1 MLAPGVRLGPYEIE
15 SVLGAGGMGHV
26 YRARDTRLDRIVA
39 LKLLPEEFQERSDRR
54 RRFQS
59 EARLISSLN
68 HPNICALFDVGEQD
82 GTSFLVM
89 EYLEGETLEDRATRG
104 PLPASELLRYAVQIV
119 DALDHAHQLGITHRD
134 LKPSNV
140 MITASGI
147 KLLDFG
153 LARGPAV
160 ASVSNSTASIPAERL
175 TGEGALVGTF
185 QYMAPEQ
192 LEGGESDARSDI
204 FACGALLFEMGTG
217 QTAFANASQAALIA
231 SILTAQ
237 PPSISA
243 VRPPTAD
250 AVPAG
255 LDHIV
260 ERCLA
265 KRPEDRWQTA
275 RDLKLELEW
284 IAAPDR
290 RLVSP
295 TIRRRFARVAW
306 LVAGAT
312 AVVVAGAW
320 LAIALS
326 SRPRPETIRFIIAPP
341 QGSTIARGVTGT
353 RLALSPDGRHVA
365 FIATTAGVERLWV
378 QSLDSLTPQP
388 LADGAESPFW
398 SPDSRSVGFFA
409 PGDGQLKAVPISGG
423 PPRVICQ
430 AGVSDASVWHRN
442 GFILFSQEGRGIFQ
456 VPADGGVPTAIT
468 RIDRGRREI
477 NHVWPVWLP
486 DGRHF
491 LYTVT
496 SLDDSGRRA
505 PRAVYV
511 RSMDTGEQ
519 DLLMRAES
527 RVMYAA
533 AGFLLYVE
541 QGSLLSRPFDV
552 RARTLAGEPIKIA
565 DELNYSRTNGNAAFS
580 VSDTGV
586 LAYYGSVSPSDLL
599 AFDRSGRAADGG
611 WLQQRF
617 ASTVR
622 ISRDGR
628 RLIADVQD
636 ARTGSSDV
644 WIYDLAR
651 RVPIRFTADVGNDT
665 TPVWSADGL
674 QVAFSSDRAGAPDL
688 FLKTTDGLTNERMLF
703 SRPGPQLVNDWSSDG
718 TFLVFEENNRET
730 GLDLWMLP
738 LDGNGTGRPMIQ
750 TRFQEW
756 GARLSPD
763 AAWVAFV
770 SNESGTAEVYV
781 APVRGSAGKVRIST
795 NGGIA
800 PRWRR
805 RDGRELFY
813 VAPETNTIMTVDVN
827 TTPTFEA
834 GPPVRLISLRG
845 APAALRRSRDVPFDV
860 SPDGQQFYIVRPA
873 EPSPASGITIVL
885 NWTAGIAT
893 R

>member
-1 MLAPGVRLGPYEIE
+1 
-15 SVLGAGGMGHV
+15 
-26 YRARDTRLDRIVA
+26 
-39 LKLLPEEFQERSDRR
+39 
-54 RRFQS
+54 
-59 EARLISSLN
+59 
-68 HPNICALFDVGEQD
+68 
-82 GTSFLVM
+82 
-89 EYLEGETLEDRATRG
+89 
-104 PLPASELLRYAVQIV
+104 
-119 DALDHAHQLGITHRD
+119 
-134 LKPSNV
+134 V

-160 ASVSNSTASIPAERL
+160 ASGSNSTASVPAERL

-192 LEGGESDARSDI
+192 LEGWESDARSDI

-217 QTAFANASQAALIA
+217 QRAFANASQAALIA
-231 SILTAQ
+231 SILTAE
-237 PPSISA
+237 PPPISA
-243 VRPPTAD
+243 VRPPTVD
-250 AVPAG
+250 PVPAG

-275 RDLKLELEW
+275 RDVKLELEW
-284 IAAPDR
+284 VAAPDR
-290 RLVSP
+290 RTVSP
-295 TIRRRFARVAW
+295 AARRRFSRVAM
-306 LVAGAT
+306 LVAAVT
-312 AVVVAGAW
+312 AVVAAGAW
-320 LAIALS
+320 LAISLS
-326 SRPRPETIRFIIAPP
+326 TRPPLATIRFIIAPP

-398 SPDSRSVGFFA
+398 SPDSRFVGFFA
-409 PGDGQLKAVPISGG
+409 PGDGQLKAVPVSGG

-456 VPADGGVPTAIT
+456 VPADGGVATAIT
-468 RIDRGRREI
+468 QIDRDRREI

-491 LYTVT
+491 VYTVT

-519 DLLMRAES
+519 NLLMHAES
-527 RVMYAA
+527 RVTYSAP
-533 AGFLLYVE
+533 GFLLYVE
-541 QGSLLSRPFDV
+541 QGSLLSRTFDV
-552 RARTLAGEPIKIA
+552 RARKVVGEPITIA
-565 DELNYSRTNGNAAFS
+565 DELSYSRTNGNAAFS

-586 LAYYGSVSPSDLL
+586 LAYYTAVAPSNLM
-599 AFDRSGRAADGG
+599 AFDRSGQAAESTWPD
-611 WLQQRF
+611 QRF
-617 ASTVR
+617 ASTIR
-622 ISRDGR
+622 ISPDGTGV
-628 RLIADVQD
+628 IADVQD

-644 WIYDLAR
+644 WIYDLSR
-651 RVPIRFTADVGNDT
+651 RVPIRFTTDVGNDT
-665 TPVWSADGL
+665 NPVWSRDGL
-674 QVAFSSDRAGAPDL
+674 QVVFSSDRAGAPDL
-688 FLKTTDGLTNERMLF
+688 FVKTTDGLTNERRVF
-703 SRPGPQLVNDWSSDG
+703 SRPGPQLANDWSIDG
-718 TFLVFEENNRET
+718 KFIVFEDNNRET
-730 GLDLWMLP
+730 GLDLWILP
-738 LDGNGTGRPMIQ
+738 LDGSGSGRPMVQ

-763 AAWVAFV
+763 GAWVAFV

-805 RDGRELFY
+805 DGRELFY
-813 VAPETNTIMTVDVN
+813 VAPETNSIMTVDVSTRPAFN
-827 TTPTFEA
+827 A
-834 GPPVRLISLRG
+834 GPPVHVISMRGSPASLRR
-845 APAALRRSRDVPFDV
+845 PRDVPYDV
-860 SPDGQQFYIVRPA
+860 SPDGQRFLIVTPPD
-873 EPSPASGITIVL
+873 PSPASGITIVL
-885 NWTAGIAT
+885 NWTKAIAT

>member
-1 MLAPGVRLGPYEIE
+1 
-15 SVLGAGGMGHV
+15 MGHV

-39 LKLLPEEFQERSDRR
+39 LKLLPEEFQQRSDRR
-54 RRFQS
+54 QRFQS

-68 HPNICALFDVGEQD
+68 HPNICSLFDVGEQD

-104 PLPASELLRYAVQIV
+104 PLSASELLRFAVQIV
-119 DALDHAHQLGITHRD
+119 DALDHAHRLGITHRD

-140 MITASGI
+140 MMTASGI

-175 TGEGALVGTF
+175 TEEGTLVGTF

-192 LEGGESDARSDI
+192 LQGGESDARTDL
-204 FACGALLFEMGTG
+204 FACGALLFEMATG
-217 QTAFANASQAALIA
+217 QTAFASQSQAALIA

-243 VRPPTAD
+243 VRPPTVD
-250 AVPAG
+250 PVPAA
-255 LDHIV
+255 LNHIV

-265 KRPEDRWQTA
+265 KKPEDRWQTA

-284 IAAPDR
+284 VAAPDQ

-295 TIRRRFARVAW
+295 TISRRLARRVW
-306 LVAGAT
+306 LVAGVT

-320 LAIALS
+320 RAFDLM
-326 SRPRPETIRFIIAPP
+326 SRPPLETIRFMIAPP

-353 RLALSPDGRHVA
+353 RLAVSPDGRHVA
-365 FIATTAGVERLWV
+365 FIATTGGVDRLWV
-378 QSLDSLTPQP
+378 QSLDSLTPRP
-388 LADGAESPFW
+388 LADAAESPFW

-409 PGDGQLKAVPISGG
+409 PGEGELKAVAISGG
-423 PPRVICQ
+423 PPRVICR
-430 AGVSDASVWHRN
+430 AAVTDASVWHRN

-468 RIDRGRREI
+468 QLDRRHREI

-491 LYTVT
+491 VYTVT
-496 SLDDSGRRA
+496 SLEESGRRA

-511 RSMDTGEQ
+511 RSVDTGEQ
-519 DLLMRAES
+519 DLVMHAES
-527 RVMYAA
+527 RVMYSDP
-533 AGFLLYVE
+533 GFLLYVAE
-541 QGSLLSRPFDV
+541 GSLVSRPFNL
-552 RARTLAGEPIKIA
+552 RARKVVGEPITVA
-565 DELNYSRTNGNAAFS
+565 DEVSYSRTNGNAAFS
-580 VSDTGV
+580 VSGTGV
-586 LAYYGSVSPSDLL
+586 LAYYDSVAPSDLR
-599 AFDRSGRAADGG
+599 AFDRSGQAAEAG
-611 WLQQRF
+611 WLHQRF
-617 ASTVR
+617 ASTIR
-622 ISRDGR
+622 ISPDGTGV
-628 RLIADVQD
+628 IADVQD
-636 ARTGSSDV
+636 PRTGSSDL
-644 WIYDLAR
+644 WIYDLSR

-665 TPVWSADGL
+665 NPVWSGDGL

-688 FLKTTDGLTNERMLF
+688 FLKTTDGRTNERSVF
-703 SRPGPQLVNDWSSDG
+703 SRPGPQLPNDWSTDG
-718 TFLVFEENNRET
+718 KFIVFEDNNRET
-730 GLDLWMLP
+730 GLDVWMLP
-738 LDGNGTGRPMIQ
+738 LDGSGNGRPMIQ

-795 NGGIA
+795 TGGIA
-800 PRWRR
+800 PRWR

-813 VAPETNTIMTVDVN
+813 VAPETNSIMTVDVN
-827 TTPTFEA
+827 TTPTFNA
-834 GPPVRLISLRG
+834 GPPVQLISMRG
-845 APAALRRSRDVPFDV
+845 APGSLRRPRDVPYDV
-860 SPDGQQFYIVRPA
+860 SPDGQQFFIVTPPD
-873 EPSPASGITIVL
+873 PSPASGISIVL
-885 NWTAGIAT
+885 NWTTGIAT

>member
-1 MLAPGVRLGPYEIE
+1 MLAPGVRLGRYEIE

-54 RRFQS
+54 QRFQS

-68 HPNICALFDVGEQD
+68 HPNICALFDVGEQG

-119 DALDHAHQLGITHRD
+119 DALDHAHQSGITHRD

-192 LEGGESDARSDI
+192 LEGRESDARSDI

-217 QTAFANASQAALIA
+217 QSAFTNASQAGLIA

-237 PPSISA
+237 PPPISA

-250 AVPAG
+250 PVPTG

-265 KRPEDRWQTA
+265 KKPEDRWQTA

-284 IAAPDR
+284 VAAPGWR
-290 RLVSP
+290 PASP
-295 TIRRRFARVAW
+295 TIGRRFARVAW
-306 LVAGAT
+306 LAAGVA
-312 AVVVAGAW
+312 AVVVLGAW
-320 LAIALS
+320 LAIAFS
-326 SRPRPETIRFIIAPP
+326 SRPPLETIRFMIAPP

-365 FIATTAGVERLWV
+365 FIATTGGVDRLWV
-378 QSLDSLTPQP
+378 QALDSLTPQP

-398 SPDSRSVGFFA
+398 SPDSRFVGFFD
-409 PGDGQLKAVPISGG
+409 PGDGQLKAVPLSGG
-423 PPRVICQ
+423 PARVICQ

-442 GFILFSQEGRGIFQ
+442 GFILFSQEGKGIFR
-456 VPADGGVPTAIT
+456 VPADGGVPTAMT
-468 RIDRGRREI
+468 QLDRQRREI

-491 LYTVT
+491 VYTVT

-511 RSMDTGEQ
+511 RSIETGEQ
-519 DLLMRAES
+519 DLVMHAES
-527 RVMYAA
+527 RVTYSDP
-533 AGFLLYVE
+533 GFLLYVE

-552 RARTLAGEPIKIA
+552 RARKLVGEPVAIA
-565 DELNYSRTNGNAAFS
+565 DELSYSRTNGNAAFS
-580 VSDTGV
+580 ISETGA
-586 LAYYGSVSPSDLL
+586 LAYYTAVAPSNLM
-599 AFDRSGRAADGG
+599 AFDRSGQAAESRWTD
-611 WLQQRF
+611 QRF
-617 ASTVR
+617 ASTIR
-622 ISRDGR
+622 ISPDGTGV
-628 RLIADVQD
+628 IADVQD
-636 ARTGSSDV
+636 PRTGSSDL
-644 WIYDLAR
+644 WIYDLSR
-651 RVPIRFTADVGNDT
+651 RVPIRLTTDVGNDT
-665 TPVWSADGL
+665 NPVWSGDGL
-674 QVAFSSDRAGAPDL
+674 QVVFSSDRAGAPDL
-688 FLKTTDGLTNERMLF
+688 FLKTTDGLTNERRVF
-703 SRPGPQLVNDWSSDG
+703 SRPGPQLPNDWSSDG
-718 TFLVFEENNRET
+718 KFIVFEENNRET

-738 LDGNGTGRPMIQ
+738 LDGSANGRPMIQ

-763 AAWVAFV
+763 ASWVAFV

-795 NGGIA
+795 SGGIA

-805 RDGRELFY
+805 DGRELFY
-813 VAPETNTIMTVDVN
+813 LAPESNTIMTVDVN
-827 TTPTFEA
+827 TRPSFNA
-834 GPPVRLISLRG
+834 GPPVKLISMRG
-845 APAALRRSRDVPFDV
+845 APSSLRRPRDAPYDV
-860 SPDGQQFYIVRPA
+860 SPDGQHFFIVTPP

-885 NWTAGIAT
+885 NWTNGIAT